1 MRMSPGRAVLFIDGN
16 NWFHGL
22 RRISVDAYDLD
33 YRKVAGELLKGRSLA
48 EIRFYIGRVSGDRD
62 RIERQRERVASLE
75 SQGVHVTWGRIQK
88 NVIPPEKNPA
98 LRKLRTILAED
109 GSRIPTDIR
118 RQLEE
123 LGNMPVPDYVE
134 KKVDVAIAVDLVR
147 MAYEDQY
154 DVAYLLSA
162 DADYVTAVKEAQR
175 VGKTVFGAKAASE
188 RSDELGRVI
197 KMIPL
202 RREQFDNLLTDPA

>member
-1 MRMSPGRAVLFIDGN
+1 MSPSRAVLFIDGN

-22 RRISVDAYDLD
+22 RKIGVDAYDLD
-33 YRKVAGELLKGRSLA
+33 YRKFARELLKGRSLA
-48 EIRFYIGRVSGDRD
+48 EIRFYIGRVTGDRD
-62 RIERQRERVASLE
+62 RVERQRNRIASLE
-75 SQGVHVTWGRIQK
+75 SQGVQVTWGRIQK
-88 NVIPPEKNPA
+88 NLIPPEKNPA
-98 LRKLRTILAED
+98 LRRLRTILAED
-109 GSRIPTDIR
+109 GSRIPADIR
-118 RQLEE
+118 GQLDE
-123 LGNMPVPDYVE
+123 LGNMPVPEYVE

-175 VGKTVFGAKAASE
+175 LGKTVFGVKAAGE
-188 RSDELGRVI
+188 GSDELGRVI

-202 RREQFDNLLTDPA
+202 RREQFDGLFLDPA